1 MPHIPTQHG
10 FDWRSDVVVDLGG
23 GVVMARFTEEEK
35 ETIWSMRE
43 TGVPIKRIARHL
55 GPRNSSLRTVIAP
68 AGGAFR
74 ELPP

>member
-1 MPHIPTQHG
+1 
-10 FDWRSDVVVDLGG
+10 
-23 GVVMARFTEEEK
+23 MARFTEEEK